1 MNDLVSNKIVFE
13 VEFDKEVWATMNR
26 EKKNLWID
34 DVTDSINEHAR
45 VSSVMSVVNDRVE
58 L

>member
-45 VSSVMSVVNDRVE
+45 VSSVMSVVDDRVE
-58 L
+58 A

>member
-45 VSSVMSVVNDRVE
+45 VSSVMSVVDDRVE

>member
-45 VSSVMSVVNDRVE
+45 VSSVMSVVNDKVE